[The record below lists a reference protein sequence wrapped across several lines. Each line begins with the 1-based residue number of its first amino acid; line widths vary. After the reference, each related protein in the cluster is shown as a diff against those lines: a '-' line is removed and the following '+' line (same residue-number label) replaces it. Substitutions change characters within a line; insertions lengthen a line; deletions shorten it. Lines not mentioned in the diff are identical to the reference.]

1 MSEELIKSLDARYGT
16 ADKLSEVLL
25 TQLDERYKTA
35 SALSEELI
43 KNLDE
48 RYGTADKLSETLL
61 AKLDGRYASPIC
73 AQEAAPKNP
82 KTNALWVDTTALRLK
97 LWDGEIW
104 QTVGYEPAPPEP
116 DRIPRQREEAKKMA
130 NRKAKAVVQTAEE
143 PAQEA
148 LVTKSFTVFQDVELS
163 FTENL
168 IPTHIPVK
176 QYDNQARKVRCRLY
190 QNSLKYKVSK
200 DTIVSY
206 SATRPDGAV
215 FQYSSET
222 RPDLVFV
229 DDGAVILTVTSFMT
243 EVYGRFP
250 IDIYLLS
257 DEGDVIGSF
266 SLVLNV
272 ARAAVMNGKIAT
284 LTYKHALDAAAKGIL
299 EFLITDDGYLVMRS
313 DDKLGLAQGS
323 VSSTIDKVAK
333 DIEEGMVASSINMDG
348 HLVFTTWDELGLIFE
363 MDDEGHLIVRYNEA

>member
-1 MSEELIKSLDARYGT
+1 M
-16 ADKLSEVLL
+16 
-25 TQLDERYKTA
+25 
-35 SALSEELI
+35 
-43 KNLDE
+43 
-48 RYGTADKLSETLL
+48 
-61 AKLDGRYASPIC
+61 
-73 AQEAAPKNP
+73 
-82 KTNALWVDTTALRLK
+82 
-97 LWDGEIW
+97 
-104 QTVGYEPAPPEP
+104 
-116 DRIPRQREEAKKMA
+116 
-130 NRKAKAVVQTAEE
+130 VQTAEE

-190 QNSLKYKVSK
+190 QNSLEYKVSK

-250 IDIYLLS
+250 IDIYILS

-333 DIEEGMVASSINMDG
+333 DIEERMVTSSINMDG

>member
-1 MSEELIKSLDARYGT
+1 
-16 ADKLSEVLL
+16 
-25 TQLDERYKTA
+25 
-35 SALSEELI
+35 
-43 KNLDE
+43 
-48 RYGTADKLSETLL
+48 
-61 AKLDGRYASPIC
+61 
-73 AQEAAPKNP
+73 
-82 KTNALWVDTTALRLK
+82 
-97 LWDGEIW
+97 
-104 QTVGYEPAPPEP
+104 
-116 DRIPRQREEAKKMA
+116 MA
-130 NRKAKAVVQTAEE
+130 
-143 PAQEA
+143 
-148 LVTKSFTVFQDVELS
+148 KSFTVFQDVELS

-190 QNSLKYKVSK
+190 QNSLEYKVST

-229 DDGAVILTVTSFMT
+229 DDGAVILTVTSFMS

-272 ARAAVMNGKIAT
+272 ARAAVKNGKIAT
-284 LTYKHALDAAAKGIL
+284 LTAVQQEQQKGVLDIAEDNSVRSFREKKASDGALINAGYMVLEPQIFDYLDGDACVFEQKPL
-299 EFLITDDGYLVMRS
+299 Q
-313 DDKLGLAQGS
+313 KLA
-323 VSSTIDKVAK
+323 
-333 DIEEGMVASSINMDG
+333 EEGQLMSYIHKGFWQCMDPAREKQVLEKMLATG
-348 HLVFTTWDELGLIFE
+348 NAPWKKWED
-363 MDDEGHLIVRYNEA
+363 

>member
-1 MSEELIKSLDARYGT
+1 
-16 ADKLSEVLL
+16 
-25 TQLDERYKTA
+25 
-35 SALSEELI
+35 
-43 KNLDE
+43 
-48 RYGTADKLSETLL
+48 
-61 AKLDGRYASPIC
+61 
-73 AQEAAPKNP
+73 
-82 KTNALWVDTTALRLK
+82 
-97 LWDGEIW
+97 
-104 QTVGYEPAPPEP
+104 
-116 DRIPRQREEAKKMA
+116 MA

-190 QNSLKYKVSK
+190 QNALEYKVSK
-200 DTIVSY
+200 DIIVSY

-243 EVYGRFP
+243 KVYGRFP

-266 SLVLNV
+266 SLLLNV
-272 ARAAVMNGKIAT
+272 A
-284 LTYKHALDAAAKGIL
+284 GI
-299 EFLITDDGYLVMRS
+299 GCCR
-313 DDKLGLAQGS
+313 QGDS
-323 VSSTIDKVAK
+323 GIP
-333 DIEEGMVASSINMDG
+333 
-348 HLVFTTWDELGLIFE
+348 H
-363 MDDEGHLIVRYNEA
+363 HR

>member
-1 MSEELIKSLDARYGT
+1 M
-16 ADKLSEVLL
+16 
-25 TQLDERYKTA
+25 
-35 SALSEELI
+35 
-43 KNLDE
+43 
-48 RYGTADKLSETLL
+48 
-61 AKLDGRYASPIC
+61 
-73 AQEAAPKNP
+73 
-82 KTNALWVDTTALRLK
+82 
-97 LWDGEIW
+97 
-104 QTVGYEPAPPEP
+104 
-116 DRIPRQREEAKKMA
+116 
-130 NRKAKAVVQTAEE
+130 VQTAEE

-168 IPTHIPVK
+168 IPIHIPVK

-190 QNSLKYKVSK
+190 QNSVEYKVGK
-200 DTIVSY
+200 DIIISY

-222 RPDLVFV
+222 RPDLVFA
-229 DDGAVILTVTSFMT
+229 DDGAIILTVTSFMT

-284 LTYKHALDAAAKGIL
+284 LTYKHALNAAAKGIL

-333 DIEEGMVASSINMDG
+333 DIEEGMVTSSINMDG

>member
-1 MSEELIKSLDARYGT
+1 
-16 ADKLSEVLL
+16 
-25 TQLDERYKTA
+25 
-35 SALSEELI
+35 
-43 KNLDE
+43 
-48 RYGTADKLSETLL
+48 
-61 AKLDGRYASPIC
+61 
-73 AQEAAPKNP
+73 
-82 KTNALWVDTTALRLK
+82 
-97 LWDGEIW
+97 
-104 QTVGYEPAPPEP
+104 
-116 DRIPRQREEAKKMA
+116 MA
-130 NRKAKAVVQTAEE
+130 NRKAKAVVQTAEK

-190 QNSLKYKVSK
+190 QNSLEYKVSK

-243 EVYGRFP
+243 EIYGRFP

-272 ARAAVMNGKIAT
+272 ARAAVKNGKIAT
-284 LTYKHALDAAAKGIL
+284 LTYKQALNAAAKGIL
-299 EFLITDDGYLVMRS
+299 EFLITNDGYLVMRS

-323 VSSTIDKVAK
+323 VSSTIDKLVL
-333 DIEEGMVASSINMDG
+333 DIEEGIVTSSINMDG
-348 HLVFTTWDELGLIFE
+348 HLVFQSWDALGLIFE

>member
-1 MSEELIKSLDARYGT
+1 
-16 ADKLSEVLL
+16 
-25 TQLDERYKTA
+25 
-35 SALSEELI
+35 
-43 KNLDE
+43 
-48 RYGTADKLSETLL
+48 
-61 AKLDGRYASPIC
+61 
-73 AQEAAPKNP
+73 
-82 KTNALWVDTTALRLK
+82 
-97 LWDGEIW
+97 
-104 QTVGYEPAPPEP
+104 
-116 DRIPRQREEAKKMA
+116 MA
-130 NRKAKAVVQTAEE
+130 
-143 PAQEA
+143 
-148 LVTKSFTVFQDVELS
+148 KSFTVFQDVELS

-190 QNSLKYKVSK
+190 QNSLEYKVST

-215 FQYSSET
+215 FQYSSKT

-229 DDGAVILTVTSFMT
+229 DDGAVILTVTSFMS

-272 ARAAVMNGKIAT
+272 ARAAVKNGKIAT
-284 LTYKHALDAAAKGIL
+284 LTYKQALDAAAKGIL

-333 DIEEGMVASSINMDG
+333 DIAEGLVTSSIDMDG
-348 HLVFTTWDELGLIFE
+348 HLVFTTWDALGLIFE

>member
-1 MSEELIKSLDARYGT
+1 M
-16 ADKLSEVLL
+16 
-25 TQLDERYKTA
+25 
-35 SALSEELI
+35 
-43 KNLDE
+43 
-48 RYGTADKLSETLL
+48 
-61 AKLDGRYASPIC
+61 
-73 AQEAAPKNP
+73 
-82 KTNALWVDTTALRLK
+82 
-97 LWDGEIW
+97 
-104 QTVGYEPAPPEP
+104 
-116 DRIPRQREEAKKMA
+116 
-130 NRKAKAVVQTAEE
+130 
-143 PAQEA
+143 
-148 LVTKSFTVFQDVELS
+148 TKSFTVFQDVELS

-190 QNSLKYKVSK
+190 QNSLEYKVSK

-272 ARAAVMNGKIAT
+272 ARAAVKNGKIAT
-284 LTYKHALDAAAKGIL
+284 LTYKQALDAAAKGIL

-313 DDKLGLAQGS
+313 DDKLGLA
-323 VSSTIDKVAK
+323 
-333 DIEEGMVASSINMDG
+333 
-348 HLVFTTWDELGLIFE
+348 
-363 MDDEGHLIVRYNEA
+363 

>member
-1 MSEELIKSLDARYGT
+1 
-16 ADKLSEVLL
+16 
-25 TQLDERYKTA
+25 
-35 SALSEELI
+35 
-43 KNLDE
+43 
-48 RYGTADKLSETLL
+48 
-61 AKLDGRYASPIC
+61 
-73 AQEAAPKNP
+73 
-82 KTNALWVDTTALRLK
+82 
-97 LWDGEIW
+97 
-104 QTVGYEPAPPEP
+104 
-116 DRIPRQREEAKKMA
+116 MA
-130 NRKAKAVVQTAEE
+130 NRKAKTAVQTAEE

-190 QNSLKYKVSK
+190 QNSLEYKVSK

-257 DEGDVIGSF
+257 DAGDVIGSF

-272 ARAAVMNGKIAT
+272 ARAAVKNGKIAT
-284 LTYKHALDAAAKGIL
+284 LTYKQALDAAAKGIL

-333 DIEEGMVASSINMDG
+333 DIAEGMVTSSIDMDG
-348 HLVFTTWDELGLIFE
+348 HLVFQSWDALGLIFE

>member
-1 MSEELIKSLDARYGT
+1 M
-16 ADKLSEVLL
+16 
-25 TQLDERYKTA
+25 
-35 SALSEELI
+35 
-43 KNLDE
+43 
-48 RYGTADKLSETLL
+48 
-61 AKLDGRYASPIC
+61 
-73 AQEAAPKNP
+73 
-82 KTNALWVDTTALRLK
+82 
-97 LWDGEIW
+97 
-104 QTVGYEPAPPEP
+104 
-116 DRIPRQREEAKKMA
+116 
-130 NRKAKAVVQTAEE
+130 
-143 PAQEA
+143 
-148 LVTKSFTVFQDVELS
+148 TKSFTVFQDVELS

-190 QNSLKYKVSK
+190 QNSLEYKVSK

-272 ARAAVMNGKIAT
+272 ARAAVKNGKIAT
-284 LTYKHALDAAAKGIL
+284 LTAVQQEQQKGVLDIAEDNSVRSFREKKASDGALINAGYMVLEPQIFDYLDGDACVFEKKPL
-299 EFLITDDGYLVMRS
+299 Q
-313 DDKLGLAQGS
+313 KLA
-323 VSSTIDKVAK
+323 
-333 DIEEGMVASSINMDG
+333 EEGQLMSYIHKGFWQCMDTAREKQTLEKMLATG
-348 HLVFTTWDELGLIFE
+348 NAPWKKWED
-363 MDDEGHLIVRYNEA
+363 